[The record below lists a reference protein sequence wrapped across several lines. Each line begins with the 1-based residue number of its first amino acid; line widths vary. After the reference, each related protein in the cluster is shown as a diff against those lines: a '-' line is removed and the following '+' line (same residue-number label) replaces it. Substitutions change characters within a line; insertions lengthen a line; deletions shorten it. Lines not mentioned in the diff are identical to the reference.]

1 MTGLDKIIN
10 RIAQDAIKSAE
21 VIEKQGKQEA
31 EEITEAALVEG
42 RQKAI
47 EIKEAAD
54 ARYEDIINR
63 AKSAAELEKR
73 RKILTEKHNIIR
85 KMIDQVHTD
94 MLNMPD
100 DEYFAYILKMVE
112 KHVLSQKGEIA
123 FSKADK
129 KRLPQNFRIELEK
142 ASGGTLKLSRET
154 RNIDGGFVLIYGG
167 IEENCSFSAIFES
180 VADELQDK
188 IQEILFA

>member
-21 VIEKQGKQEA
+21 IIEKQGKQEA
-31 EEITEAALVEG
+31 EDIAEAALIEG

-73 RKILTEKHNIIR
+73 RRILKEKHNIIKR
-85 KMIDQVHTD
+85 MIEQVHTD
-94 MLNMPD
+94 MLNMPAE
-100 DEYFAYILKMVE
+100 EYFAYILKMVE
-112 KHVLSQKGEIA
+112 KHALSQKGEIA
-123 FSKADK
+123 FSKVDK
-129 KRLPQNFRIELEK
+129 KRLPQNFRIDLEK
-142 ASGGTLKLSRET
+142 ASKGTLKLSRET
-154 RNIDGGFVLIYGG
+154 RDIDGGFVLIYGG
-167 IEENCSFSAIFES
+167 IEENCSFGAIFDS

-188 IQEILFA
+188 IQDILFA